1 MIATV
6 GRAYDHKGGVAVKT
20 TRPPADNL
28 SNEVTVLWNDARSI
42 SPEQRRKAWALIGEI
57 SAAYGYLSAGDKKQ
71 LNGDMKRKFLL
82 ERMDELTAEA
92 IKRFSLSDCDMTT
105 ARLYI
110 DFLVAF
116 CVEHSIPTHEPLVQ
130 YAEDINAYVYGCI
143 MHHVCA
149 VCRRPGELHHID
161 RVGMGRNRDEI
172 CHIGMECLPLCR
184 EHHMEAHQHG
194 DAALLEK
201 YHLETVNIDEKIAR
215 LYRLGKQG
223 EKA

>member
-201 YHLETVNIDEKIAR
+201 YHLETVTIDEKIAR

>member
-110 DFLVAF
+110 DFLAAF